1 MYAVV
6 EASGR
11 QWKVEPGTRLVL
23 NRISTPVGSQ
33 HTLDRVLFAH
43 DGTHAKVG
51 RPYVEGAQVI
61 CEVVEHGL
69 GPKTISYHFRRR
81 ENWRK
86 TVGHRQPLSRLLVKD
101 IVLSGATAPSAAVAT
116 VQEGTAPAGRS
127 RTPSARA
134 SGRATPA
141 ASRGEAKRAGA
152 GEGRAE
158 GRSPRPSAKPTPRTR
173 KGSTHGA

>member
-11 QWKVEPGTRLVL
+11 QWKVEPGMRLVI
-23 NRISTPVGSQ
+23 NRVSSPVGSQ

-43 DGTHAKVG
+43 DGMHAKVG

-101 IVLSGATAPSAAVAT
+101 IVLSGAAEPPTASAAT
-116 VQEGTAPAGRS
+116 QEPGV
-127 RTPSARA
+127 
-134 SGRATPA
+134 PA
-141 ASRGEAKRAGA
+141 AKPRAAKA
-152 GEGRAE
+152 
-158 GRSPRPSAKPTPRTR
+158 RSTTARKTTRTR
-173 KGSTHGA
+173 KASTHGA

>member
-11 QWKVEPGTRLVL
+11 QWKVEPGTRLVM
-23 NRISTPVGSQ
+23 NRVSTPVGSQ

-86 TVGHRQPLSRLLVKD
+86 TVGHRQPISRLVVTD
-101 IVLSGATAPSAAVAT
+101 IVLADGTRASQAARTVTAAPEPSSAALSSKGPVAKKPT
-116 VQEGTAPAGRS
+116 VKRIS
-127 RTPSARA
+127 RLKSTMV
-134 SGRATPA
+134 
-141 ASRGEAKRAGA
+141 
-152 GEGRAE
+152 
-158 GRSPRPSAKPTPRTR
+158 RPS
-173 KGSTHGA
+173 